1 MKRVLV
7 LGATSA
13 IAEATARLHA
23 LRGDALFLVGRN
35 PARLAAVADDLAVRG
50 AGRVEAFVAD
60 LNDLSHHVELLDAA
74 ETALGGPPDVALLA
88 YGTLGTAVVL
98 DRDPY
103 AAVEVLNTNLV
114 SPVALLTL
122 LAARLEKAGRGTIVG
137 VSSVAGDRGRGGNAV
152 YGASKAGFTAF
163 LSGLRARL
171 WRGGVHVLT
180 VKPGQVDTPMT
191 AHMAKNRLFA
201 PAGAVARGIVA
212 AVDRQADVVYL
223 PWFWR
228 AVMLAVRAL
237 PERIFKQLR
246 I

>member
-23 LRGDALFLVGRN
+23 ERGDALFLVARN
-35 PARLAAVADDLAVRG
+35 AARLSAVADDLAVRG

-60 LNDLSHHVELLDAA
+60 LNDLSHHAELLDAA
-74 ETALGGPPDVALLA
+74 EAALGGPPDVALLA
-88 YGTLGTAVVL
+88 YGTLGTPVLL
-98 DRDPY
+98 DRDPD
-103 AAVEVLNTNLV
+103 AAVELLNTNLV

-122 LAARLEKAGRGTIVG
+122 VASRLERAGRGTIVG
-137 VSSVAGDRGRGGNAV
+137 ISSVAGERGRGGNAV

-171 WRGGVHVLT
+171 WRAGVHVLT
-180 VKPGQVDTPMT
+180 VKPGLVDTPMT
-191 AHMAKNRLFA
+191 AHMVKGRLFA
-201 PAGAVARGIVA
+201 PAGAVAQGIVA

-228 AVMLAVRAL
+228 AVMFAVRAL

-246 I
+246 F